1 MKSFQSF
8 LKESPSDIRVG
19 RRFLHK
25 RYLKAEPG
33 KPMREWEPDTG
44 TITKVQQ
51 GVVYYK
57 LEGESK
63 ALSKVDIDKFE
74 AMCVK
79 AWL

>member
-1 MKSFQSF
+1 
-8 LKESPSDIRVG
+8 
-19 RRFLHK
+19 
-25 RYLKAEPG
+25 
-33 KPMREWEPDTG
+33 MREWEPDTG